1 MIRMTRLIWATAAV
15 VLIGLSTASAQTA
28 PKMKMTTPIPDSI
41 ITPESLDTRL
51 GKLNF
56 FDGFPD
62 DATSKKIYDN
72 LDFMRGVDAFLNA
85 MPGASVEALRVG
97 LASQGA
103 DNNQTILIF
112 ENLMDSHSL
121 FLTGNTESIYNLMWL
136 DTKAGPLVIETP
148 PNILGMIDNHWFQ
161 YVGDV
166 GNAGPDKG
174 KGGKYLL
181 LPPGYQGEIP
191 EGYFVFRTSTYG
203 NLFFWRGFLENGSTA
218 TAVENTKKFAKVYPL
233 SEAGN
238 PPPMKIIN
246 TSGKEYNTIHAND
259 FHFFEEVNDIVQYE
273 PNEAYHPEVLGQ
285 LAAIGIEKGKPFAPD
300 ERMKKILTEAVAV
313 GNATARTITFKTRM
327 KDAYYFPDSAWFTG
341 FVGGSYEFLLQPG
354 VRYLDARV
362 LFHYYAT
369 GITPAMAIKRVGIGS
384 QYAGATTDKDG
395 KPFDGGKTYKIH
407 LPPNIPAKEFWS
419 FVAYDNQTRSMLQTD
434 QQFPSIGS
442 DKKDIV
448 INADSSVDVWF
459 GPTAPE
465 GHEANWVQ
473 TVPGKG
479 WNVLLR
485 LYGPLES
492 WFDKTW
498 KPGEFEL
505 VQQ

>member
-1 MIRMTRLIWATAAV
+1 MMSISMKCL
-15 VLIGLSTASAQTA
+15 LGTASALILLAEVAQAQTA
-28 PKMKMTTPIPDSI
+28 PKMEMSTPTPESI
-41 ITPESLDTRL
+41 ITPEKVETRL
-51 GKLNF
+51 GTLKF
-56 FDGFPD
+56 VDGFPD
-62 DATSKKIYDN
+62 KATAGKLYDN

-85 MPGASVEALRVG
+85 MPGASAEAIRVG
-97 LASQGA
+97 LAGQGVV
-103 DNNQTILIF
+103 DNQTILIF
-112 ENLMDSHSL
+112 EDLMDSRSL

-148 PNILGMIDNHWFQ
+148 PNILGLIDTHWFE

-166 GNAGPDKG
+166 GNAGPDRG

-191 EGYFVFRTSTYG
+191 EGYFVLRSPTYG
-203 NLFFWRGFLENGSTA
+203 NLFFWRGFLKDGSTK
-218 TAVENTKKFAKVYPL
+218 TAVENTKKFAKVYLL

-238 PPPMKIIN
+238 PPPMKLIN
-246 TSGKEYNTIHAND
+246 GSGKEFNTIHANN
-259 FHFFEEVNDIVQYE
+259 FHFYEEVNNIVQYE

-313 GNATARTITFKTRM
+313 GNATARTITFDTRM
-327 KDAYYFPDSAWFTG
+327 KDAYYYPDSAWFTG
-341 FVGGSYEFLLQPG
+341 FVGGSYEFLAQPG
-354 VRYLDARV
+354 VRNLDARV

-384 QYAGATTDKDG
+384 QYAGATTDSERKPLDG
-395 KPFDGGKTYKIH
+395 SKTYKIH

-419 FVAYDNQTRSMLQTD
+419 FVVYDNQTRSMLQTN
-434 QQFPSIGS
+434 QRFPSIGS
-442 DKKDIV
+442 DKKSLV

-459 GPTAPE
+459 GPTAPK

-479 WNVLLR
+479 WNALLR

-492 WFDKTW
+492 WFDKSW

-505 VQQ
+505 VK